1 MRRDRLLR
9 GSSSGVQESRRFARV
24 KGAYNEQI
32 DGGVARDPRFVRPA
46 NCRLA
51 AAAAAKKR
59 EGRRLRCVRRITRAV
74 WVPPSGLG
82 PVTAKSLSCGAYY
95 RGAFGRYCSW
105 QALGQQGGFGFL

>member
-1 MRRDRLLR
+1 MSKSMVGWRAIPGLCDLPTAASLR
-9 GSSSGVQESRRFARV
+9 QRQPRNVKEGGSG
-24 KGAYNEQI
+24 
-32 DGGVARDPRFVRPA
+32 
-46 NCRLA
+46 
-51 AAAAAKKR
+51 
-59 EGRRLRCVRRITRAV
+59 CVRRITRAV